1 MLNKLRSVLQCLS
14 ILYSAMLGC
23 CALYT
28 WLCFAPLCLA
38 VLYATL
44 GGMLCS
50 ILVALL
56 SMPCCSANSLANLLL
71 H

>member
-38 VLYATL
+38 VLYARRHAVL
-44 GGMLCS
+44 NISCS
-50 ILVALL
+50 ALYALL
-56 SMPCCSANSLANLLL
+56 LC
-71 H
+71 